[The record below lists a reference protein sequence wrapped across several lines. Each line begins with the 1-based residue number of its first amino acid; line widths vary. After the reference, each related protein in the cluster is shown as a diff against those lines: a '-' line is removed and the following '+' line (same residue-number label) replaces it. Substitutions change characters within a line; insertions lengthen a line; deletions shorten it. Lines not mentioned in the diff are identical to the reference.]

1 MNLSKSDVLVLNAVW
16 LPIGITNYKK
26 AIVCL
31 NSDNHGGL
39 VAKALD
45 IQYKQIDD
53 NTYDFDSPPIS
64 ITPVSFEEW
73 MELPIRSYDATI
85 TTPRR
90 VIRLPSIIVTLQFAK
105 MPMRKVRPTHKNIM
119 ERDNYTCQ
127 YTGKQLPK
135 SKLNIDHYIP
145 KSKGGKDTFTNLI
158 TCSKE
163 LNSKKGSKSAA
174 ELGLSLIRKPFEPH
188 SMPASALIREIRHR
202 DWLIFL
208 NK

>member
-73 MELPIRSYDATI
+73 MELPIRS
-85 TTPRR
+85 
-90 VIRLPSIIVTLQFAK
+90 
-105 MPMRKVRPTHKNIM
+105 
-119 ERDNYTCQ
+119 
-127 YTGKQLPK
+127 
-135 SKLNIDHYIP
+135 
-145 KSKGGKDTFTNLI
+145 
-158 TCSKE
+158 
-163 LNSKKGSKSAA
+163 
-174 ELGLSLIRKPFEPH
+174 
-188 SMPASALIREIRHR
+188 
-202 DWLIFL
+202 
-208 NK
+208 